1 MGMLM
6 RMKMG
11 MNGDKAED
19 RDEDEDGDED
29 RDGWMDGLELGT
41 AWPMGHTSGQ
51 EPSPSSA
58 SLAWVSVRPW
68 ASSC

>member
-1 MGMLM
+1 MKMGR

-11 MNGDKAED
+11 MKIG
-19 RDEDEDGDED
+19 
-29 RDGWMDGLELGT
+29 MDGLELGM
-41 AWPMGHTSGQ
+41 ARPMGHTSGQ
-51 EPSPSSA
+51 DPSPSSA